1 MLFCE
6 VPPVNYPPFDLPQ
19 KKWKPINNF
28 SSLLIHTVTASRV
41 FEHISFRGKE
51 RAGAQIAF
59 VTRGRRGD
67 KHRSGIRFPK
77 PSLTKSYVAREAHK
91 DAIVVAG
98 RVCVVSIARLPLL
111 TDIVT
116 GEEVIPQ
123 ETSHGIFNPFF
134 GQAKM
139 ISCPSHITLV
149 FRRAGLEKA
158 FENGHGSLQV
168 IFSGRCPSLGLSG
181 RPSRVWGPPGFVGV
195 RPAAVVHAKLRPDD
209 SESETDSPPSRKV
222 RARSSA

>member
-1 MLFCE
+1 MLPCE

-28 SSLLIHTVTASRV
+28 CSLLIHTVTGGRI
-41 FEHISFRGKE
+41 FEHISFQGKE

-111 TDIVT
+111 TDILT
-116 GEEVIPQ
+116 EEVIPQ

-134 GQAKM
+134 WTGKDDFM
-139 ISCPSHITLV
+139 SFSHHSGIP
-149 FRRAGLEKA
+149 
-158 FENGHGSLQV
+158 
-168 IFSGRCPSLGLSG
+168 SGR
-181 RPSRVWGPPGFVGV
+181 
-195 RPAAVVHAKLRPDD
+195 
-209 SESETDSPPSRKV
+209 T
-222 RARSSA
+222 